1 MEEKKEHFSIEGMSC
16 ASCVAHV
23 EKATKKVEGVL
34 EANVNLLTN
43 SMEVTYKEPASI
55 EKIEKSV
62 AKAGYKAI
70 PSEKKTNREEKKDS
84 FGNEEEGK
92 KLLWRLI
99 PSFVLLIPLF
109 YIGMGSMLSW
119 PLGALGEN
127 LLDIALI
134 ELLLSL
140 AIISINIRFFVSGFK
155 SLFHLSPNMDSLVA
169 IASTVSF
176 VYSVAMMFLMNGDA
190 LKGAYETLM
199 HHSMNLS
206 FESAGMVPCFV
217 LLGKTLEAFS
227 KGKTTNA
234 IASLLKLA
242 PKEATLLK
250 DGKEIQVL
258 SKDIKEGD
266 VLLARPGESFAIDG
280 IVLEG
285 SSSVNESSLTGEA
298 MPVTKEKGS
307 EVYSG
312 TINIDGLLKIEAT
325 KVGEDTTL
333 SKIVKLVEE
342 SAASKPKIAVLA
354 DRISSIFI
362 PAVLV
367 LSLLVFGG
375 WMLFEEEFVGSN
387 PHANSLFGYALE
399 RAISV
404 LVIACPCALGLA
416 TPVAT
421 MVASGKGAKNGLLFK
436 NAEALEE
443 TGKCLYVVFDKTGT
457 LTKGEMVVTDII
469 PFKGDKENLL
479 TLAAAL
485 EKGSEHPLAKAILKE
500 ASLENI
506 QMPELSSFKA
516 VIGKGIEGEMGGVAL
531 KMGNLSF
538 IEKETALPKDA
549 LSKANE
555 LSKDGKTTLFLLK
568 GSEFYGLIAISDEL
582 KEDAK
587 ESIRLLKEE
596 GYTPIMLTGDN
607 EEIAKKIAHS
617 LGIINYRS
625 SLLPEGKVQAIQEL
639 KRTGKVLMVG
649 DGINDAPAL
658 MEANVGIAIGKGTD
672 IAIESADIVLT
683 RSELL
688 DVVKAIHL
696 SRLAT
701 RNIAENLFWAFF
713 YNIIMIPIAAG
724 AYSALGLASLK
735 PWMGAAAMSLSSVSV
750 VLNALRINT
759 FHLEKKRS
767 KVRFKHEKEVS
778 CSINN
783 KEKQNMEKFV
793 IGVDGMMCEMCAKHV
808 KGALEKLGYSNVLVS
823 LPKKEA
829 SFEGNSF
836 EEAKIKAAIEETGYQ
851 YTGRK

>member
-1 MEEKKEHFSIEGMSC
+1 MNMEEKKEHFDIEGMSC

-23 EKATKKVEGVL
+23 EKAAKKVAGVK

-43 SMEVTYKEPASI
+43 SMEVTYQEPASI

-70 PSEKKTNREEKKDS
+70 ASHPESNKEDKDR
-84 FGNEEEGK
+84 FGNENEGK
-92 KLLWRLI
+92 KLLWRLV
-99 PSFVLLIPLF
+99 PSFLLLIPLF

-119 PLGALGEN
+119 PLGGLRDN

-134 ELLLSL
+134 ELLLSATIL
-140 AIISINIRFFVSGFK
+140 AINIKFFVSGFK

-176 VYSVAMMFLMNGDA
+176 LYSVTMMFLMNGDA
-190 LKGAYETLM
+190 LKGANEALM

-227 KGKTTNA
+227 KGKTTTA
-234 IASLLKLA
+234 IASLMKLA

-250 DGKEIQVL
+250 NGKEIKVL
-258 SKDIKEGD
+258 SKDIKVKD
-266 VLLARPGESFAIDG
+266 VLLVRPGESFAIDG
-280 IVLEG
+280 EVLEG
-285 SSSVNESSLTGEA
+285 VSSVNESSLTGEA
-298 MPVTKEKGS
+298 MPVTKEEGS
-307 EVYSG
+307 LVYSG

-333 SKIVKLVEE
+333 NKIVKLVEKTA
-342 SAASKPKIAVLA
+342 SSKPKIAVLA
-354 DRISSIFI
+354 DRVSSIFI
-362 PAVLV
+362 PGVLV

-375 WMLFEEEFVGSN
+375 WMIFGGEFVDTLPHSN
-387 PHANSLFGYALE
+387 GLLSYSLE

-443 TGKCLYVVFDKTGT
+443 TAKCRYVVFDKTGT
-457 LTKGEMVVTDII
+457 LTKGEMKVTDII
-469 PFKGDKENLL
+469 PFKGAEDDLL
-479 TLAAAL
+479 SLAASL

-500 ASLENI
+500 ADIRSIEI
-506 QMPELSSFKA
+506 PELSSYKS
-516 VIGKGIEGEMGGVAL
+516 VIGKGIEGEKDGVPLRGGNKA
-531 KMGNLSF
+531 F
-538 IEKETALPKDA
+538 IEEIIPLPLVAIKESTR
-549 LSKANE
+549 LSSEA
-555 LSKDGKTTLFLLK
+555 KTVLYFLK
-568 GSEFYGLIAISDEL
+568 GEEFYGLIAISDEI

-587 ESIRLLKEE
+587 EAISVLKEE
-596 GYTPIMLTGDN
+596 GYTPVMLTGDN
-607 EEIAKKIAHS
+607 EETAKKVASS
-617 LGIINYRS
+617 LGIEEYRF
-625 SLLPEGKVQAIQEL
+625 SLLPEGKVEALKEL
-639 KRTGKVLMVG
+639 KESGKVLMVG

-658 MEANVGIAIGKGTD
+658 MEANVGMAIGRGTD

-683 RSELL
+683 RSDIL
-688 DVVKAIHL
+688 DVLKAIHL

-701 RNIAENLFWAFF
+701 RNIAENLFWAFI
-713 YNIIMIPIAAG
+713 YNLIMIPVAAG

-750 VLNALRINT
+750 VLNALRINS

-767 KVRFKHEKEVS
+767 KVHFKKGKQTSSYISKEET
-778 CSINN
+778 
-783 KEKQNMEKFV
+783 KMEKVV
-793 IGVDGMMCEMCAKHV
+793 IGVEGMMCQMCAKHV
-808 KGALEKLGYSNVLVS
+808 KEALEKEGYSNVDVS
-823 LPKKEA
+823 LSQKEA
-829 SFEGNSF
+829 SFETASF
-836 EEAKIKAAIEETGYQ
+836 DEEKAEKAIENAGYQ
-851 YTGRK
+851 YRGRK